1 MFPAFGLWNV
11 VFIYVFCRITDCFT
25 YSLSLSLRFTPWFGS
40 LAFVVA
46 VACGMG
52 LPCGGRVGWG
62 GLISLIGVISLIGLM
77 GDVPDKPNGLNG
89 PYGKNG
95 DGLFIIHSSFFI
107 Q

>member
-1 MFPAFGLWNV
+1 MQLPVFPVIVVVRIRQSARLLPPSRCWGLAWLG
-11 VFIYVFCRITDCFT
+11 C
-25 YSLSLSLRFTPWFGS
+25 
-40 LAFVVA
+40 LAA
-46 VACGMG
+46 
-52 LPCGGRVGWG
+52 GWG

-95 DGLFIIHSSFFI
+95 DGLFIVHSSFFI